1 MNNKKTFSPAK
12 YSKNNPKKARLIKK
26 AVSRG
31 VKQYA
36 ETFRRLANT

>member
-1 MNNKKTFSPAK
+1 MTKKTFMKQYAD
-12 YSKNNPKKARLIKK
+12 KNPIKAGLIKK
-26 AVSRG
+26 SVKRG